1 MKTRRRAGGFTLLE
15 VLMALTL
22 LAVLLA
28 GALGGI
34 RAAIKA
40 MDSGEDAIDR
50 LNRMRVAQEFVR
62 HELSRTLPLAFGHD
76 KDSNSNFVFQGE
88 HDFLRFVAPMPG
100 YLSRGGAYVQTLE
113 LARGQ
118 RGMQLLF
125 THHML
130 NGFDLEKLGGEKVEP
145 VLLLDGIAEGRF
157 EYRTYDDQGQLGDWT
172 RKWKDP
178 SRTPVMVR
186 LDFTMRKEA
195 HLDWP
200 TMEIPLLVDVGSVGA
215 GTSFNPAQGFVPPQ
229 PQPQPE
235 VKR

>member
-1 MKTRRRAGGFTLLE
+1 MKPMRSATGFTLLE

-22 LAVLLA
+22 LAVLLV

-50 LNRMRVAQEFVR
+50 LNRLRVTQEFVR

-76 KDSNSNFVFQGE
+76 KNSNSNFIFQGE
-88 HDFLRFVAPMPG
+88 HDFMRFVAPMPG

-125 THHML
+125 TNRML
-130 NGFDLEKLGGEKVEP
+130 NGFDLEKLGGEKAEP

-157 EYRTYDDQGQLGDWT
+157 EYRAYNEQGELGDWT
-172 RKWKDP
+172 RNWKDP

-186 LDFTMRKEA
+186 LDLTMRKEA

-200 TMEIPLLVDVGSVGA
+200 VMEIPLLVDAGSVGP
-215 GTSFNPAQGFVPPQ
+215 GVGFNPAQGFVPPQ
-229 PQPQPE
+229 PQPE
-235 VKR
+235 VTK